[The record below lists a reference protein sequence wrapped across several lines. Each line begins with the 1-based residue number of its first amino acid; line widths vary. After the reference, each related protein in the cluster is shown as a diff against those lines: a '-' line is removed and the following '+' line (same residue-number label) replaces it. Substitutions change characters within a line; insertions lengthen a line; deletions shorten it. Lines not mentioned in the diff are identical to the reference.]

1 MHETFQHDIDL
12 GDEFGLGEVP
22 DLATNHR
29 KRCMRDWVRGT
40 LRGRRNEQSRSFL
53 GVLLRPPNEGFSLSE
68 SSFIPLNL
76 ILRVTDTRLH

>member
-12 GDEFGLGEVP
+12 GDEFGLGEVS

-40 LRGRRNEQSRSFL
+40 LFADEGDGMSNLVGFL
-53 GVLLRPPNEGFSLSE
+53 GSC
-68 SSFIPLNL
+68 
-76 ILRVTDTRLH
+76 